1 MDGIGSAQGRVHS
14 ASATV
19 RHPGTCPRESRATPN
34 VNRPRSQAAGAV
46 FVTASAY
53 CSPKAVAYCS
63 GSAAASASKA
73 AFSSGVISLM
83 VSFTRLRL
91 SMSSTLTMGSS
102 PSLRKSRT
110 SLTRSG
116 TI

>member
-14 ASATV
+14 ASAMV
-19 RHPGTCPRESRATPN
+19 RHSGTCRRKSRATAMHEPKN
-34 VNRPRSQAAGAV
+34 APAAWLRGRYRCGVAQV
-46 FVTASAY
+46 QSTTTSA
-53 CSPKAVAYCS
+53 
-63 GSAAASASKA
+63 ASKA

-91 SMSSTLTMGSS
+91 SISSTLTITSS
-102 PSLRKSRT
+102 PSLRYSRT
-110 SLTRSG
+110 SFTRSG